1 MQRSEFSIE
10 DISRG
15 RTMTYSDLAEIG
27 GHVFECNKVRADAVA
42 HPLPVPQS
50 RP

>member
-42 HPLPVPQS
+42 HPLPV
-50 RP
+50 